1 LTAGADVGHRD
12 AMTSGTLHDTGR
24 LIARARWLEER
35 CFEILGGWVVT
46 TSDPEAKLLL
56 ARQSHHHAWHAEL
69 FGRVLPR
76 ANGLDLAADT
86 AVDVPEW
93 VEFLDQLAATTG
105 SVDRVVGVF
114 DLLVPRKLAEYERWR
129 DGSDPVRD
137 APVLRWLQFVIADES
152 ADLTE
157 GRALLAGRPA
167 TAPTPAQAALR
178 SALDRA
184 GDLLS

>member
-1 LTAGADVGHRD
+1 
-12 AMTSGTLHDTGR
+12 MTSGTLHDTGR